1 MDLSSNDFEEIK
13 FIDQMRALRYLNFS
27 KNKLVTMNLE
37 PTSFESLTMLD
48 LSENQ
53 LTNIPTLKSM
63 NYLKI
68 LNLSG
73 NQIEVIKGFKGH
85 KALEKLLLQG
95 NKLSNLD
102 GI

>member
-1 MDLSSNDFEEIK
+1 MTKLNLTEKGIKELNEKINEQMYIEEMDLSINEFEEIK

-63 NYLKI
+63 N
-68 LNLSG
+68 
-73 NQIEVIKGFKGH
+73 
-85 KALEKLLLQG
+85 
-95 NKLSNLD
+95 
-102 GI
+102 